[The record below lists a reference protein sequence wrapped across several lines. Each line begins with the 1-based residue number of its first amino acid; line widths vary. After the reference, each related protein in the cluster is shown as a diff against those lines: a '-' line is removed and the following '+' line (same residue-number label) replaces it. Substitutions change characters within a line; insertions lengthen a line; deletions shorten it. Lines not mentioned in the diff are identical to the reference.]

1 MEGTTEKDCSPLWSL
16 YQQII
21 SDMKNSAPMWEE
33 FISKAT
39 KLHSALKSALVAI
52 AAFLDAFQ
60 KIADAATNARGA
72 TKEIGTALTRVCLR
86 HRAIETRMKTFIG
99 TLMEHLITP
108 LSERTEEW
116 RRGGWCGATSGAL
129 SREHAR
135 ECKRAR
141 HELRRRLADAHRH
154 ARKAR
159 RTPTDAKRRAD
170 VCMQDIQERKQQL
183 EEMEEKAVKAALIEE
198 RSRFCHFVSLLNPVV
213 ESEVVMLAEV
223 GHLQEGS
230 EQLIRHITE
239 PRTLPAASLQ
249 VICDVKCNSGWWC
262 EAGAAGGS
270 PPASLLGSRKSSLT
284 SISSLNSQNSNSD
297 HILGVCGSSVSCSPG
312 VCPSSS
318 PAQTSPHDERKDI
331 IQPALRLASVC
342 SADSG
347 FRSQDALQRM
357 SLYHDHGSDNQSV
370 SSESGLKSANDEH
383 NEINDNGITN
393 AASATWPDLK
403 DTAQFERA
411 ASAIMAGRPHT
422 ISAGYERS
430 HPRPALSVHTFTSG
444 DIDQRDTH
452 IYARPPLPTRCSS
465 LERPTVPA
473 KGNVP
478 NANSTS
484 QHHEFKHNKPSSL
497 PHHLTKEM
505 PSAVYVNMS
514 ELATLAASRAQQ
526 QNPEQH
532 HQEKVCSESSASESS
547 LESSSG
553 YGSQGA
559 FAAEDHAHQH
569 QVQHPDVVESEIVTL
584 RRESEASV
592 AAARESFSIS
602 LGSLEEAV
610 RSLDEAT
617 ESHNFATIG
626 KKPAVPKR
634 RPLSMTASGWSR
646 RGSSSSVGKPPPPVR
661 RSSSIS
667 RPQRQHYAQAQGAG
681 ASGTCGDNDSLP
693 PPPAFLLHPENE
705 ISQGPTTNVAE
716 TIKQLTELKHMPASP
731 GLVRRSVQQLQT
743 TNQSN
748 QSNQMNQSNRSQ
760 SPTQLST
767 FHQAKSNFSSTNSL
781 NSTGNLNPI
790 YGQTGHRIMVHEN
803 SLYAR
808 KNSLNNS
815 NSDLFRE
822 TSAGTYSESRGSP
835 HGSSPSTPSY
845 GESNPFSSFGPRVA
859 NESHYGQTGFKLQ
872 QEKKYG
878 ANTIYAQPSEIIAG
892 FNNMSIARQ
901 DTLSPLAMRKN
912 IAARSHSAD
921 RHHIEQASGLIAS
934 LSAKLAPQL
943 SPRTT
948 RRAISSI
955 APAHLETTH
964 KGKVGGGAVQAAF
977 LDKLSAT
984 IQQQKSRM
992 ESHRATAVRDIINR
1006 HAQPDPRQCHT
1017 SLMEQIKRGA
1027 TLRRNKH
1034 CNDRS
1039 APKIR

>member
-1 MEGTTEKDCSPLWSL
+1 MTMEGTTEKDCSPLWNL
-16 YQQII
+16 YQQIV
-21 SDMKNSAPMWEE
+21 SEMKNSAPMWEE

-86 HRAIETRMKTFIG
+86 HRAIETRMKTFISV
-99 TLMEHLITP
+99 LMDTLITP
-108 LSERTEEW
+108 LSERADEW
-116 RRGGWCGATSGAL
+116 RRGTCSTGAL

-141 HELRRRLADAHRH
+141 AELRRRVTEAQRH

-159 RTPTDAKRRAD
+159 RAPPDAKKRAD

-183 EEMEEKAVKAALIEE
+183 EDMEEKAVKAALIEE

-213 ESEVVMLAEV
+213 ECEVAMLAEV

-230 EQLIRHITE
+230 EQLIRHTAE

-249 VICDVKCNSGWWC
+249 VICDIKSCYSGWA
-262 EAGAAGGS
+262 ESGS
-270 PPASLLGSRKSSLT
+270 APHSPSASRLGSRKSSLT
-284 SISSLNSQNSNSD
+284 SISSLNSQCSD
-297 HILGVCGSSVSCSPG
+297 HTQHGVSGSTVSCSTPISNA
-312 VCPSSS
+312 SSAGTL
-318 PAQTSPHDERKDI
+318 PAPTSDSHHCLT
-331 IQPALRLASVC
+331 QSAFRLSSVC

-347 FRSQDALQRM
+347 FRSQDALQRR
-357 SLYHDHGSDNQSV
+357 SLYVDNGSDNQSV
-370 SSESGLKSANDEH
+370 SSECITQAKSHIDDEH
-383 NEINDNGITN
+383 TDAHDVISN

-411 ASAIMAGRPHT
+411 ASAIMGGRPHT
-422 ISAGYERS
+422 ISAAYERG
-430 HPRPALSVHTFTSG
+430 HARAALCAHTFARA
-444 DIDQRDTH
+444 DADAPRDTQ

-465 LERPTVPA
+465 LERPA
-473 KGNVP
+473 VP
-478 NANSTS
+478 NKSGNANTC
-484 QHHEFKHNKPSSL
+484 QQEFKPTKPSSL
-497 PHHLTKEM
+497 PPHLTKEM
-505 PSAVYVNMS
+505 PQALYVNMS

-526 QNPEQH
+526 HNAEHPQ
-532 HQEKVCSESSASESS
+532 QEKVCSESSASESS

-559 FAAEDHAHQH
+559 FAAEDHALQH
-569 QVQHPDVVESEIVTL
+569 QVQHPDVESEIVTL
-584 RRESEASV
+584 RRDSEASV
-592 AAARESFSIS
+592 ASARESFSIS

-610 RSLDEAT
+610 RCLDEASET
-617 ESHNFATIG
+617 PAFATIG

-634 RPLSMTASGWSR
+634 RPVSMTASVWCR
-646 RGSSSSVGKPPPPVR
+646 RGSSSSLGKPPPPVR

-667 RPQRQHYAQAQGAG
+667 RPQRGQQNTQSPQLCTEA
-681 ASGTCGDNDSLP
+681 DNLP
-693 PPPAFLLHPENE
+693 PPPAFLLQPDADAAH
-705 ISQGPTTNVAE
+705 INVAE
-716 TIKQLTELKHMPASP
+716 TVKQLTELKHMPASP
-731 GLVRRSVQQLQT
+731 GIVRRSLQQLQSQ
-743 TNQSN
+743 NQN
-748 QSNQMNQSNRSQ
+748 QNNANPQ
-760 SPTQLST
+760 SPTTPSLST
-767 FHQAKSNFSSTNSL
+767 FQQAKSNFSSSTSL

-790 YGQTGHRIMVHEN
+790 YGQTGHRIMAYVEN
-803 SLYAR
+803 SMYVR
-808 KNSLNNS
+808 KNSLNSS
-815 NSDLFRE
+815 NSDLLN
-822 TSAGTYSESRGSP
+822 AAIYGESRGSP

-845 GESNPFSSFGPRVA
+845 GENNSFSSFGPRVS
-859 NESHYGQTGFKLQ
+859 NESHYGQTGFKMQ

-878 ANTIYAQPSEIIAG
+878 NNTIYAQPSEIIAG
-892 FNNMSIARQ
+892 FNNMSRH
-901 DTLSPLAMRKN
+901 DTLSPLALRKN

-921 RHHIEQASGLIAS
+921 RHHLEQGGLIAS
-934 LSAKLAPQL
+934 LSAKLSPA
-943 SPRTT
+943 SPRSP

-955 APAHLETTH
+955 APADPPA
-964 KGKVGGGAVQAAF
+964 KGKGTVPSAVQPAF

-984 IQQQKSRM
+984 IQQQRRQLDNT
-992 ESHRATAVRDIINR
+992 RANTVRDIINA
-1006 HAQPDPRQCHT
+1006 HAQPDPRICHT